1 MATSKLPTTTLYR
14 WDFDLS
20 SILRKAICLLIAQLT
35 FCICV
40 SAQTVSPTDSL
51 RRMDAAV
58 DALIKKVSPSVVQ
71 IQVIGYGELSE
82 KGRGNTGAV
91 VGQQH
96 EIGSGFVIDSEGYI
110 VTNAHV
116 VNGAHRVQVLL
127 PNPEPGGSLPAA
139 LSARTNLVTARIV
152 GIAPDMDLA
161 LLKIEGIRLPA
172 LKLATYRDIRQGQ
185 TVFAFGSPEGL
196 RNSVTH
202 GMISSVARQLDS
214 DSPMIYVQTDAPIN
228 PGNSGGPLVNLDGEV
243 VGVNTFIITNSGG
256 NEGLGFAIPC
266 ATVRTLSRQLKETG
280 HLRHWEI
287 GIGMQ
292 TITPLMAAGLGLP
305 RNYGVVVSDVTPG
318 SPAEAAGLMVNDILI
333 SIDGLSADDVPSVS
347 YFFVLGDFGEK
358 VKVVVLRKSGQETFS
373 VGIVEQNHDLDAVMS
388 LADPNKNLVPALGI
402 LGIEVDQK
410 IAAAIPGLRSPSG
423 IIVAGR
429 TAGAAA
435 EIPLVI
441 GDIIR
446 SLNGQPTTSL
456 EGLRAALKAIAA
468 GSPATLQI
476 QRDGKLLYVA
486 FTLD

>member
-1 MATSKLPTTTLYR
+1 MATFMPLKRHR
-14 WDFDLS
+14 WNFDIC
-20 SILRKAICLLIAQLT
+20 SILRKAVCLLIAQLT
-35 FCICV
+35 LCICI
-40 SAQTVSPTDSL
+40 SAQTASPTDAL
-51 RRMDAAV
+51 RRLDSAV

-71 IQVIGYGELSE
+71 IQVIAYGEISE
-82 KGRGNTGAV
+82 KGRGNAGAV
-91 VGQQH
+91 MGRQH
-96 EIGSGFVIDSEGYI
+96 EIGSGFVIDPEGYI

-116 VNGAHRVQVLL
+116 VNGAHRVQVLV
-127 PNPEPGGSLPAA
+127 PNPEPSGSLSAA
-139 LSARTNLVTARIV
+139 LSAKTILVTARIV
-152 GIAPDMDLA
+152 GIARDMDLA
-161 LLKIEGIRLPA
+161 LLKIDGVHLPA
-172 LKLATYRDIRQGQ
+172 LKLATYRDMRQGQ

-202 GMISSVARQLDS
+202 GVISAVARQLDP
-214 DSPMIYVQTDAPIN
+214 DSPMIYIQTDAPIN

-243 VGVNTFIITNSGG
+243 VGVNTFILTESGG

-266 ATVRTLSRQLKETG
+266 ATVRTVSRQLKETG

-305 RNYGVVVSDVTPG
+305 RNYGVVVSDVSPG

-333 SIDGLSADDVPSVS
+333 SVDGLAADDVPSVS

-358 VKVVVLRKSGQETFS
+358 VKVVVLRKYGQETFS
-373 VGIVEQNHDLDAVMS
+373 VGVTEENHDMDAVMS
-388 LADPNKNLVPALGI
+388 LADPNKNVVSALGI

-410 IAAAIPGLRSPSG
+410 IAALIHGLRSPSG

-429 TAGAAA
+429 TAGAAG

-441 GDIIR
+441 GDVIR
-446 SLNGQPTTSL
+446 SINGQPTTSL

-468 GSPATLQI
+468 GSPAVLQI